1 MSDDPADPTA
11 VRPDA
16 SSSDV
21 APSRDD
27 GEVRGL
33 IGWFAKNHVAA
44 NLMMIGIIGL
54 GVYSLWWQIKK
65 ESFPEFNRNQIQ
77 IQVPFRGATP
87 EEVEQ
92 GVILRVEEAVKS
104 IEGVRE
110 INSVSGEG
118 SGSVNIDLES
128 GVELSEKMDEVK
140 LAVDGISTFPA
151 ETERPIISE
160 ARFRQPVINVQL
172 AGNLD
177 EATMK
182 ELADTLREEIV
193 ALPEVSYAQVF
204 GSRPFEISIE
214 ISEATLRQYGL
225 TLDGVAR
232 VIRQWSI
239 DLPGGSIRS
248 QAGDIRLRATGQAY
262 TGQEYEEIVLLT
274 RPDGT
279 RIRLGDVATIRDK
292 FAEVESYAF
301 FNGQRSFGINV
312 MASKEENPID
322 VSAAVREFVAARN
335 ATLPPQAQMTAWAD
349 SSYYLEGR
357 IDMMLKNMALGAIL
371 VFIILGVFLH
381 LKVAAWV
388 IIGLPVAFL
397 GAFMM
402 MPVPFV
408 DVTINIM
415 SLFAFILVLGI
426 VVDDAIIIAE
436 SAYTETEEHGYT
448 LANIVRGAQKVAV
461 PATFGVLTTIMAFAP
476 MLFQGGVTSS
486 VAGAIAWIVILCL
499 AFSLLESKLI
509 LPSHLAI
516 MRSSHGSRKGVS
528 DWVDVRL
535 RRFIEKGYKP
545 LLARAIVYR
554 WTTLA
559 AFVAIA
565 ILMIGLV
572 YGGFIRVAFFPE
584 FGSDFLNAE
593 VEIQEGAP
601 ESLIVDI
608 IQEMDA
614 TLREVNEELK
624 ADLGF
629 EEDVVKN
636 VFAYVQDGR
645 RGRFQVELAKLED
658 RSADIDMKDLE
669 VRWRDKI
676 GEIAGT
682 TELRIS
688 SSNKM
693 GGGPPVSFRLSGRS
707 IPQVEAAADELATHL
722 KTYEGLFEVE
732 SSANAGPE
740 ELRLKIRPEAEAMGV
755 TLFDLAG
762 QVRQAF
768 YGAEAQRIQRGD
780 SDVRVM
786 VRYPRS
792 ERKSIGNLENMW
804 IRLPDGR
811 ELPFNAV
818 ATYELQRGYN
828 AIRRINGKRTVTVAA
843 NADLGV
849 VEPGQVAGTVGQVFL
864 PQLRSRYPGVDF
876 DLGTSLQEQQASV
889 FEMLWGFAGA
899 LLGIYV
905 LLAIPLRSYLQPLVI
920 MTVIPFGLIGAV
932 IGHWI
937 VGIAVNAIS
946 MLGFFALAGVV
957 VNDSLILVHFI
968 NRRVAEGVTPTRAA
982 IESGAVRFRPILLT
996 SLTTFFGLVPIVLE
1010 RSMQAQIVI
1019 PMAVSLAFGIVFA
1032 TLITLI
1038 LIPCLYSI
1046 QENMR
1051 QIVSRFFLDLFDRHP
1066 EAATQAP
1073 ATTSP
1078 AVSPQGSALR

>member
-1 MSDDPADPTA
+1 VSDAADSPPL
-11 VRPDA
+11 RPP
-16 SSSDV
+16 SD
-21 APSRDD
+21 
-27 GEVRGL
+27 EVHGL

-44 NLMMIGIIGL
+44 NLLMLAIIGL
-54 GVYSLWWQIKK
+54 GIYSLWSLIKK
-65 ESFPEFNRNQIQ
+65 ESFPEFVRNQIQ
-77 IQVPFRGATP
+77 VQVPYRGATP

-110 INSVSGEG
+110 ISSFAGEG
-118 SGSVNIDLES
+118 SGSVNIDLEV
-128 GVELSEKMDEVK
+128 GTDLAEKMDEIK

-160 ARFRQPVINVQL
+160 ARFRNPVINVQL
-172 AGNLD
+172 AGDLD

-193 ALPEVSYAQVF
+193 ALPKVSYAQVS

-225 TLDGVAR
+225 TLDDVAQA
-232 VIRQWSI
+232 IRQWSI

-279 RIRLGDVATIRDK
+279 RIRLGDLADIRDE
-292 FAEVESYAF
+292 FADVQSYAF
-301 FNGQRSFGINV
+301 FNGKRSFGINV

-322 VSAAVREFVAARN
+322 VSAAVKEFVAQRN
-335 ATLPPQAQMTAWAD
+335 ATLPPAAQMTAWAD
-349 SSYYLEGR
+349 SSFYLEGR
-357 IDMMLKNMALGAIL
+357 IDMMLKNMALGAVL

-415 SLFAFILVLGI
+415 SLFAFILVLGV

-448 LANIVRGAQKVAV
+448 LGNIVRGAQRVAV
-461 PATFGVLTTIMAFAP
+461 PATFGVLTTIMAFTP
-476 MLFQGGVTSS
+476 MLLQEGATSS
-486 VAGAIAWIVILCL
+486 VAQAIAWIVILCL
-499 AFSLLESKLI
+499 AFSLVESKLI

-516 MRSSHGSRKGVS
+516 MRSSHGPRRGVS
-528 DWVDVRL
+528 DWVDVQL
-535 RRFIEKGYKP
+535 KRFIAKVYKP
-545 LLARAIVYR
+545 LLARAIEYR

-559 AFVAIA
+559 TFIAIA
-565 ILMIGLV
+565 FLILGLV
-572 YGGFIRVAFFPE
+572 GGGVIRYSFFPE
-584 FGSDFLNAE
+584 FGGDFVMAQ

-601 ESLIVDI
+601 DALIVDI
-608 IQEMDA
+608 VQRMNQSLQE
-614 TLREVNEELK
+614 VEEEFQAK
-624 ADLGF
+624 YGF
-629 EEDVVKN
+629 EEDVVQN
-636 VFAYVQDGR
+636 VFAYIQNGR
-645 RGRFQVELAKLED
+645 SGRFQVELSKLET
-658 RSADIDMKDLE
+658 RSVDIDMKEFETL
-669 VRWRDKI
+669 WRDKV
-676 GEIAGT
+676 GTIAGA
-682 TELRIS
+682 TELRVS
-688 SSNKM
+688 TGNRM

-707 IPQVEAAADELATHL
+707 TEQVEAAAEELANHL

-732 SSANAGPE
+732 SSANVGPE
-740 ELRLKIRPEAEAMGV
+740 ELRLEVRPEAEAMGV
-755 TLFDLAG
+755 TLSNLAR

-818 ATYELQRGYN
+818 ATYRLERGYS
-828 AIRRINGKRTVTVAA
+828 AIRRVDGKRTVTVSA
-843 NADLGV
+843 NADLAS
-849 VEPGQVAGTVGQVFL
+849 VEPGRIAGAVRATFL
-864 PQLRSRYPGVDF
+864 PELQSRYPGVEF
-876 DLGTSLQEQQASV
+876 GMGTSLTEQQDSV
-889 FEMLWGFAGA
+889 WEMLIGFGWA

-905 LLAIPLRSYLQPLVI
+905 LMAIPLKSYLQPLII

-937 VGIAVNAIS
+937 VGIPVNAIS
-946 MLGFFALAGVV
+946 ALGFFALAGVV
-957 VNDSLILVHFI
+957 VNDSLILVHFV
-968 NRRVAEGVTPTRAA
+968 NRRVAEGVTPAQAA
-982 IESGAVRFRPILLT
+982 IESGGARFRPILLT
-996 SLTTFFGLVPIVLE
+996 SLTTFFGLIPIVLE

-1032 TLITLI
+1032 TAITLI
-1038 LIPCLYSI
+1038 LIPCLYNI
-1046 QENMR
+1046 QANLHDFVWRASRRLRGGSGAMR
-1051 QIVSRFFLDLFDRHP
+1051 GVPVTGQ
-1066 EAATQAP
+1066 
-1073 ATTSP
+1073 TTTGM
-1078 AVSPQGSALR
+1078 VTSPQGSALR